1 MPRIAAALAVFLT
14 VVTCIGF
21 NTARYP
27 MVWEMVAARDGLSQS
42 READEPAGSTQPAAA
57 PQSAS
62 FTESRPGANST
73 AFWESSAESAETTSW
88 ESATVEPISAYSSDT
103 AYAADPAE
111 GSSRGPTEGAPIV
124 VDDYA
129 PIDSIAMREPPAS
142 AGAAFDPV
150 APGNS
155 VSRPTATKRRLENNS
170 GTVPVFPQGKWDC
183 PPPKPGRTDSL
194 EETTAS
200 PVGKPVEA
208 SAAKKYASSAF
219 DAAESPI
226 GNAAYSTEHAEEK
239 EEATNTAWNDKPDS
253 PSTLVPVKP
262 PNAGQGGFPARDA
275 ETSLGASAVAGAGV
289 RKGTSSTKRLPPV
302 DAVSSAAGANHW
314 PPRPADSIPIYPTT
328 GAR

>member
-27 MVWEMVAARDGLSQS
+27 VVWEMLAARDALSQS
-42 READEPAGSTQPAAA
+42 READEPAGSTQPTAA

-73 AFWESSAESAETTSW
+73 AFWESSAESAKTTSW

-111 GSSRGPTEGAPIV
+111 GASPGPTEGAPIV
-124 VDDYA
+124 VDDYP
-129 PIDSIAMREPPAS
+129 PIDSVAMQEPPAS
-142 AGAAFDPV
+142 AGAAFDPI

-155 VSRPTATKRRLENNS
+155 VSRPTATKRPDTS
-170 GTVPVFPQGKWDC
+170 GAPEDPL
-183 PPPKPGRTDSL
+183 PGRTDTS

-239 EEATNTAWNDKPDS
+239 EEVTNTPRNDEPDS
-253 PSTLVPVKP
+253 DGTLVPVKP
-262 PNAGQGGFPARDA
+262 ANAGQGGFPARDA

-302 DAVSSAAGANHW
+302 DAVSSAPGANHW
-314 PPRPADSIPIYPTT
+314 PSRPADSIPIYPTT

>member
-27 MVWEMVAARDGLSQS
+27 VVWEMLAARDALSQS
-42 READEPAGSTQPAAA
+42 RKAEEPAGSTQPAAA

-111 GSSRGPTEGAPIV
+111 GSSPGPTEGAPIV

-155 VSRPTATKRRLENNS
+155 VSRPTATKRRPTNN
-170 GTVPVFPQGKWDC
+170 FPISSWCGSC
-183 PPPKPGRTDSL
+183 
-194 EETTAS
+194 TAA
-200 PVGKPVEA
+200 P
-208 SAAKKYASSAF
+208 
-219 DAAESPI
+219 
-226 GNAAYSTEHAEEK
+226 
-239 EEATNTAWNDKPDS
+239 
-253 PSTLVPVKP
+253 
-262 PNAGQGGFPARDA
+262 R
-275 ETSLGASAVAGAGV
+275 LGAAVQL
-289 RKGTSSTKRLPPV
+289 LPQRSQEPGSY
-302 DAVSSAAGANHW
+302 SSAAPYQACV
-314 PPRPADSIPIYPTT
+314 AT
-328 GAR
+328 